1 MASVSPPLCL
11 SSGYDVR
18 GSLRSEE
25 RIGSDR
31 ITRLSTE
38 KSTQHN
44 AEKREENGREER
56 RREEERTGADCAAA
70 TCCAAASCWSSV
82 MLYGRIDMASL
93 ELD

>member
-44 AEKREENGREER
+44 AEKRIEER